1 MNRIFKKQMLAA
13 VAVLAAALAHHA
25 EAQDLFDE
33 SFLSGDPAPAAA
45 PQEQQPA
52 EAQPDLTATA
62 EAQPDLTPAAP
73 EAEQAAADPAP
84 AQPSLGSFDDFSAP
98 PPEMASSDL
107 TMPPPPSDIPPPGN
121 VPAPSFGGSDKT
133 MSGGSPSDNIVGK
146 MSSDIFREMAEMER
160 ENNNLALQLKKETLQ
175 AEIDALKANKRKSL
189 FDEIER
195 REKMTQARL
204 EWELAQDLKRQE
216 ALERKQRAEIRQ
228 EQIKAALKAEEERRK
243 KAEEDKARAERE
255 RVQKE
260 ESEKKAKEAEE
271 RERIHAAAL
280 SANAKLVPVQISVAR
295 PDKLK
300 RPAEMKDR
308 SSNIV
313 LAAEGTTGSRSA
325 TSLAAASAAAA
336 AASAQAEEK
345 TEVKK
350 VAPAGSLYAVTEIRG
365 TAGTLIAKLLSKS
378 DKSTF
383 FVKNET
389 VLPSGHIVIKIT
401 KDYVMLRHGTSEEII
416 GFSSAGLIQSSE
428 APKREPEEA
437 ATGAAEKKKAAVPRK
452 RISKRLRFSAV
463 SANK

>member
-1 MNRIFKKQMLAA
+1 MNRLFKKQFLSA
-13 VAVLAAALAHHA
+13 VAVLATALAHHA

-33 SFLSGDPAPAAA
+33 SFLSDNPAPAAA
-45 PQEQQPA
+45 PQEPQPAPA
-52 EAQPDLTATA
+52 EAETP
-62 EAQPDLTPAAP
+62 PDLTPAAP
-73 EAEQAAADPAP
+73 AAEAPQPEGPAP
-84 AQPSLGSFDDFSAP
+84 AQPSLGAFDDFSAP
-98 PPEMASSDL
+98 PPETMSSDMSL
-107 TMPPPPSDIPPPGN
+107 PPPPTEAPMPGN
-121 VPAPSFGGSDKT
+121 VPGPSFGSSDKS
-133 MSGGSPSDNIVGK
+133 MMGGSPSDNIVGK

-160 ENNNLALQLKKETLQ
+160 ENNNLALQLKKESLQ

-255 RVQKE
+255 RIQKE
-260 ESEKKAKEAEE
+260 ENEKKTKEAEE
-271 RERIHAAAL
+271 RERVHAAAL

-313 LAAEGTTGSRSA
+313 MSADGTTGTRSVA
-325 TSLAAASAAAA
+325 SLSAAAA
-336 AASAQAEEK
+336 AANNQTETK

-350 VAPAGSLYAVTEIRG
+350 VAPAGTLYAVTEIRG
-365 TAGTLIAKLLSKS
+365 VGGTLIAKLLSKS
-378 DKSTF
+378 DKSSF
-383 FVKNET
+383 FVKKET
-389 VLPSGHIVIKIT
+389 VLPSGHIVLNIT
-401 KDYVMLRHGTSEEII
+401 KDYVLLRHGTAEEIV
-416 GFSSAGLIQSSE
+416 GFSSAGLIQPSE
-428 APKREPEEA
+428 PAKPEPEEQA
-437 ATGAAEKKKAAVPRK
+437 PEQEKKKAAPRK
-452 RISKRLRFSAV
+452 RVSKRLRFSAV